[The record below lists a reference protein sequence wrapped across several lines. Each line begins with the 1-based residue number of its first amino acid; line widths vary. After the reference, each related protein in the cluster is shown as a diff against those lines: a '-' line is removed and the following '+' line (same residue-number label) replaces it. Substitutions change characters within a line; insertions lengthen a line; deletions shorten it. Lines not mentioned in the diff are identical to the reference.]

1 MTLSL
6 IAIAVLSIVVLAFV
20 LEPILRARGDAVVLD
35 SAALPRSEPE
45 LLDDVGAVE
54 DAPVDPAPAAHRPPV
69 PHGIEPRAA
78 GDPT

>member
-20 LEPILRARGDAVVLD
+20 LEPILRARSDAVVLD
-35 SAALPRSEPE
+35 AAALPRSEPE
-45 LLDDVGAVE
+45 LQDDAGAVE
-54 DAPVDPAPAAHRPPV
+54 DEPVDHAPSPHRPPV
-69 PHGIEPRAA
+69 THGIGPRAA